1 MDLEMKLFYKLII
14 LALIGS
20 LAAPFIVKGPD
31 GKPLMDYK
39 DLVKSFSPS
48 KEFKQAISGGQP
60 QLYRYQNEKGQWQYT
75 DTPPDS
81 VQAQTVKLNKQAAT
95 LKTIELP
102 EGYRETQPESR
113 FDPLEKSSGLPLTTA
128 PLEKVPEMLEQIDG
142 IQKKLDNRQS
152 QIDAASR

>member
-1 MDLEMKLFYKLII
+1 MKLFYKLII

-31 GKPLMDYK
+31 GKPLMNYQDV
-39 DLVKSFSPS
+39 VKSFSPS
-48 KEFKQAISGGQP
+48 KEIKQAFSGEKP
-60 QLYRYQNEKGQWQYT
+60 KLYRYQDEKGQWQYT

-81 VQAQTVKLNKQAAT
+81 SKAQVVTLNKQAAT

-102 EGYRETQPESR
+102 EGYRDSKTEST
-113 FDPLEKSSGLPLTTA
+113 FDPLEKSNGLPLTTA

-142 IQKKLDNRQS
+142 IQKKMDNRQAEL
-152 QIDAASR
+152 DAATR